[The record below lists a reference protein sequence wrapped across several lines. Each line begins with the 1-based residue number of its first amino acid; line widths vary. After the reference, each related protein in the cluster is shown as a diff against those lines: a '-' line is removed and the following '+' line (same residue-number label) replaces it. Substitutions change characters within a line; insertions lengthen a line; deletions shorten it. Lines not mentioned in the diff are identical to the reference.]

1 VHPCITA
8 IVAIAGL
15 IGMSG
20 TALAA
25 QMQTPQ
31 TPIRTLVLAAEP
43 TKVFGQYRRITNP
56 VLQSGD
62 QIHLYG
68 EPADF
73 GWQPGA
79 DVARFNIVATVE
91 IRRANGQITAKGGQP
106 LPLHYEAASRPENF
120 FFSLSARV
128 AGGVGAYNF
137 VVRLRD
143 VASGQT
149 VERVFPFALAH
160 ERQDLPANKPLTSQ
174 TTRPATTSETAS
186 RAPCKQYFPQIGEML
201 AVDCA
206 P

>member
-1 VHPCITA
+1 VHPCVTA
-8 IVAIAGL
+8 IVAIASL

-25 QMQTPQ
+25 QVQPAQ

-43 TKVFGQYRRITNP
+43 TKMFREYKRITNP

-73 GWQPGA
+73 GWQSTA
-79 DVARFNIVATVE
+79 DVARFNVVATVE
-91 IRRANGQITAKGGQP
+91 IRRQNGQLTTKGQP

-128 AGGVGAYNF
+128 AGGIGAYSLTL
-137 VVRLRD
+137 RLRD
-143 VASGQT
+143 TASGQV

-160 ERQDLPANKPLTSQ
+160 KRQEPLPNEPVTSQ
-174 TTRPATTSETAS
+174 VTKPTSKSEPVS
-186 RAPCKQYFPQIGEML
+186 RAACKQYFPQIGEML

>member
-1 VHPCITA
+1 
-8 IVAIAGL
+8 
-15 IGMSG
+15 MSG
-20 TALAA
+20 AALAA
-25 QMQTPQ
+25 QAEPPQ
-31 TPIRTLVLAAEP
+31 RPIRTLVLAAEP

-73 GWQPGA
+73 GWQPST
-79 DVARFNIVATVE
+79 DVARFNVVATVE
-91 IRRANGQITAKGGQP
+91 VRRTNGQITAKGGQP

-128 AGGVGAYNF
+128 AGGVGAYTL
-137 VVRLRD
+137 VLRLRD
-143 VASGQT
+143 VTSGQV
-149 VERVFPFALAH
+149 VERFFPFVLAH
-160 ERQDLPANKPLTSQ
+160 ERQRPPTNEPLTSQ
-174 TTRPATTSETAS
+174 PTRPKATSETAS
-186 RAPCKQYFPQIGEML
+186 RAACKQYFPQIGEML

>member
-1 VHPCITA
+1 VHPCVTA
-8 IVAIAGL
+8 IVAIASL

-25 QMQTPQ
+25 QVQPAQ

-43 TKVFGQYRRITNP
+43 TKVFREYKRITNP

-73 GWQPGA
+73 GWQSTA
-79 DVARFNIVATVE
+79 DVARFNVVATVE
-91 IRRANGQITAKGGQP
+91 IRRQNGQLTTKGQP

-128 AGGVGAYNF
+128 AGGIGAYSLIL
-137 VVRLRD
+137 RLRD
-143 VASGQT
+143 PASGQV
-149 VERVFPFALAH
+149 VERVFPFVLAH
-160 ERQDLPANKPLTSQ
+160 KRQEPPANEPVTSQ
-174 TTRPATTSETAS
+174 VTKPTAKSEPVS
-186 RAPCKQYFPQIGEML
+186 RAACKQYFPQIGEML

>member
-1 VHPCITA
+1 MHPCVAA
-8 IVAIAGL
+8 IVAIASL

-25 QMQTPQ
+25 QVQPAQ
-31 TPIRTLVLAAEP
+31 TPIRTLVLAAAP
-43 TKVFGQYRRITNP
+43 TKVFREYKRITSP

-73 GWQPGA
+73 GWQSTT
-79 DVARFNIVATVE
+79 DVARFNVVATVE
-91 IRRANGQITAKGGQP
+91 IRRQNGQLTTKGQP

-128 AGGVGAYNF
+128 AGGVGAYSLTL
-137 VVRLRD
+137 RLRD
-143 VASGQT
+143 TASGQV
-149 VERVFPFALAH
+149 VERVFPFTLAH
-160 ERQDLPANKPLTSQ
+160 KRQEPPANEPKTSQ
-174 TTRPATTSETAS
+174 FTKPTPTSETAS
-186 RAPCKQYFPQIGEML
+186 RAACKQYFPQIGEML